1 MIKVIAS
8 DLDGTLLGN
17 DGRIAP
23 QTLKALHWA
32 GDAGIRFIITTGRNF
47 YGVMEALEG
56 MELTCDYLVSSG
68 AEVRDCRKEVV
79 SCVAMDTG
87 LCRAIYGILKN
98 YPVSSI
104 FATDNYDY
112 QIGTYEEIEERT
124 LLHLKSNFI
133 DMGME
138 EIKNSEMFGK
148 RMGRTKIVQDF
159 QKLEDARVPIYK
171 IFVFSDDREM
181 LERIEKNLADF
192 SSIAVSS
199 SFFTNLE
206 ITDFRAQKGPVL
218 KKYIESLGY
227 RMEEVMVFGDSRN
240 DCSMLAMDFGATI
253 AMGNADL
260 ETKKTA
266 KYVTKSNE
274 DFGVAYA
281 IAQLLQLYRTN

>member
-23 QTLKALHWA
+23 QTLEALHRA
-32 GDAGIRFIITTGRNF
+32 CDAGIRFIITTGRNF
-47 YGVMEALEG
+47 RGAMKALKG

-68 AEVRDCRKEVV
+68 AEVRDCRKEIV
-79 SCVAMDTG
+79 SCVAMDID
-87 LCRAIYGILKN
+87 LCREIYSVLKN

-104 FATDNYDY
+104 FATDDYDY

-124 LLHLKSNFI
+124 LLHLKSNF
-133 DMGME
+133 MNMSME
-138 EIKNSEMFGK
+138 EIKNSELFGK
-148 RMGRTKIVQDF
+148 RMGTTKIVRDF
-159 QKLEDARVPIYK
+159 QELEEADVPIYK
-171 IFVFSDDREM
+171 IFLFSNDREM

-199 SFFTNLE
+199 SFSTNLE
-206 ITDFRAQKGPVL
+206 ITDIRAQKGPVL

-240 DCSMLAMDFGATI
+240 DCSMLAMDFGATV

-266 KYVTKSNE
+266 KYVTKSNV
-274 DFGVAYA
+274 DLGVAYV
-281 IAQLLQLYRTN
+281 IDQLL